1 MFERFKADRIAVIEG
16 GRVSE
21 LGSHEA
27 LLTKGG
33 RYARLFTLQAQ
44 GYR

>member
-1 MFERFKADRIAVIEG
+1 VADRIAVIAD

-21 LGSHEA
+21 CGTHAELVA
-27 LLTKGG
+27 AGG
-33 RYARLFTLQAQ
+33 RYARLFELQAS